1 MQRTFLLLNIQYENS
16 KNDLPKRLQMTFN
29 VLDDTK
35 IDVLLAKKLFELT
48 GYKAKSFNFVE
59 IRKELKK

>member
-35 IDVLLAKKLFELT
+35 IDVLLAKKLLKIT
-48 GYKAKSFNFVE
+48 GVRAKSFNYVE
-59 IRKELKK
+59 IG